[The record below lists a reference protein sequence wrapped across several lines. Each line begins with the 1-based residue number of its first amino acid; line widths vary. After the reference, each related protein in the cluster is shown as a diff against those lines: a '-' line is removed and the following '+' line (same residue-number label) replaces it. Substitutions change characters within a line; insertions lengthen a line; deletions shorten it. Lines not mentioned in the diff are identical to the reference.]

1 VTKHPADWPAEGPVD
16 LAIHDLPHASSTTE
30 WWYVNGHCVVQAEGE
45 ALASSASRRFSFFAA
60 FFRKVVGYDPETRE
74 PRYVHSLTWS
84 LCDVEARKSH
94 YISRVD
100 ASAPQEG
107 LRRVKGGFGSRDP
120 RIDRAIREI
129 LERGVVPKPD
139 RVFEGRVQVE
149 QKRLSLDFASD
160 SFKKN
165 PDGSYSLK
173 LFDAKTTLGCKLTFV
188 PKRPPIRHGHN
199 GVVRGPYDEEMFYY
213 FIPRCD
219 LSGTITHGGVEH
231 ELISGQGWYDHEF
244 GVGDVYDVDVDAE
257 ARLAPAERQRIVVD
271 RRTKFDAGTVGWN
284 WISAQLDDGTELSVY
299 PEQYV
304 YLAKSAGNHAV
315 TIGPKGERQSWDEF
329 TLTELE
335 HWQSTVTFV
344 EYPIHWRLQ
353 IPKAGI
359 DLDVKVAFADQEVVT
374 LIARNSFYEGRVE
387 VKGTHGGRPVTG
399 VGFVERSGIGI
410 SEDLDS
416 FFSQVGKV
424 VRRSVEAIIPK
435 QPTVKDALELI
446 TSKGKEHYIE
456 GVDLEQY
463 SRAHLE
469 PLREIVGRGG
479 KGWRSYA
486 MNTCID
492 VVGGDS
498 RDFVK
503 WIAIPELMQVGSL
516 IVDDVQDKSAVRRG
530 GPSAH
535 LMFGEGQAINS
546 GTAAY
551 FIGTGHL
558 KHNKLSDST
567 QVALYE
573 LYLDVM
579 RAGHAGQALDLD
591 GFEHLMAE
599 VVRTGESAL
608 LESRVRAVHRLKT
621 AAPASGLARIGALAG
636 GGTPAQVDGLGFFF
650 ENLGVAFQIIDD
662 VLNLRGY
669 REEWKA
675 AAEDVVQGK
684 ITLPVANA
692 MGRLGP
698 EDRRWLYETLRSKSE
713 DPEVVGRAV
722 QLVEGCGSLQAC
734 ADEAQQMIE
743 AGWARLDPLVED
755 SLHKMMLRA
764 FGWYVLDRHY

>member
-1 VTKHPADWPAEGPVD
+1 MTKHPADWPGEGPVD

-30 WWYVNGHCVVQAEGE
+30 WWYVNGHCVIAAG
-45 ALASSASRRFSFFAA
+45 RRFSFFAA
-60 FFRKVVGYDPETRE
+60 FFRKVVGYEPRTRE
-74 PRYVHSLTWS
+74 PRYAHSLTWS
-84 LCDVEARKSH
+84 LNDVEAQKS
-94 YISRVD
+94 YYVSRVD
-100 ASAPQEG
+100 EKAPQEG

-139 RVFEGRVQVE
+139 VVFDGRVHVDLHHME
-149 QKRLSLDFASD
+149 LDFASD
-160 SFKKN
+160 SLRKN
-165 PDGSYSLK
+165 ADGSYSLK
-173 LFDAKTTLGCKLTFV
+173 LFDAKNVRGCELRFV
-188 PKRPPIRHGHN
+188 PKRAPIRHGHN
-199 GVVRGPYDEEMFYY
+199 GVVRGPYDESMFYY

-219 LSGTITHGGVEH
+219 VSGTITEGGVQH
-231 ELISGQGWYDHEF
+231 ELVQGQGWYDHEF
-244 GVGDVYDVDVDAE
+244 GVGEVYDVDIEAE
-257 ARLAPAERQRIVVD
+257 ARLPELERKRIIVD
-271 RRTKFDAGTVGWN
+271 RRTRFDAGTVGWN

-304 YLAKSAGNHAV
+304 YLQKSAGDHAV
-315 TIGPKGERQSWDEF
+315 TIGPNGERQTWDEF
-329 TLTELE
+329 TLTELD

-344 EYPIHWRLQ
+344 EYPIRWRLQ
-353 IPKAGI
+353 IPRAGI
-359 DLDVKVAFADQEVVT
+359 DLEVKAAFADQEVVT
-374 LIARNSFYEGRVE
+374 LIARNSFYEGRVD
-387 VKGTHGGRPVTG
+387 VKGTRGGKPVSG
-399 VGFVERSGIGI
+399 VGFVERNGIGI

-416 FFSQVGKV
+416 FFQQVGKV

-435 QPTVKDALELI
+435 HPTEKDAIELI
-446 TSKGKEHYIE
+446 AAKGREHYIE

-469 PLREIVGRGG
+469 PLREIVSRGG

-498 RDFVK
+498 RDFVR
-503 WIAIPELMQVGSL
+503 WIAIPELMQTGSL
-516 IVDDVQDKSAVRRG
+516 IVDDVQDKSDVRRG
-530 GPSAH
+530 GPAAH

-551 FIGTGHL
+551 FIGTGYL

-591 GFEHLMAE
+591 GFDHLMAE
-599 VVRTGESAL
+599 TVRSGDSAV

-621 AAPASGLARIGALAG
+621 AAPASGLARIGAMAG
-636 GGTPAQVDGLGFFF
+636 GGSPEQVEGLGYFF
-650 ENLGVAFQIIDD
+650 ECLGVAFQIIDD

-669 REEWKA
+669 REAWKA

-684 ITLPVANA
+684 ITLPVAHA

-698 EDRRWLYETLRSKSE
+698 EDRRWLYETLKSKSE
-713 DPEVVGRAV
+713 NPEVVGRAV
-722 QLVEGCGSLQAC
+722 AMVENCGSLQSC
-734 ADEAQQMIE
+734 ADEAQALIE